1 LILDFPRLIA
11 EAELRR
17 FSLSEPQG
25 PESRPSVINTRR
37 AINLRPSD
45 SKGKY
50 FPRVTRFFQKIRQ
63 AQEIRQPQTTIATFT
78 RTWLFSEYKHGAGF
92 ARQPKHGGV
101 VRDRNVSR
109 WSPIS
114 PICPICP
121 IFSDP
126 PSFRSVRSSPIF
138 SDLLRSSPIFSDL
151 PNIPMSDPPVS

>member
-1 LILDFPRLIA
+1 MILDFPRLIA

-114 PICPICP
+114 PICPI
-121 IFSDP
+121 FSDP
-126 PSFRSVRSSPIF
+126 PSFRSV
-138 SDLLRSSPIFSDL
+138 RSSPIFSDL